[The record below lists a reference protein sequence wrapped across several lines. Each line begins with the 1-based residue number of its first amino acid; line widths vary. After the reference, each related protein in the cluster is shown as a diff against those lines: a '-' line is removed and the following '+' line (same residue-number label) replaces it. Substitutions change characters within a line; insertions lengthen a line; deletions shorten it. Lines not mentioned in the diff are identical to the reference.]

1 MPRRNFGRLC
11 CNMQRAFTLRPGTND
26 ASIYANVVTRNEYRI
41 PEDLSGAVV
50 IDIGVHVG
58 AFSHLALTRGA
69 AELHGFEPEASN
81 FSCAV
86 QNLAPFG
93 ARVHL
98 HNRAV
103 WRSDIP
109 TPALHFWR
117 STDDANTGGGSL
129 IWDTDGPLV
138 EVVSFDH
145 VIDAISEDGR
155 RRINLL
161 KIDCEGAEFPI
172 LLTSNRLGSIDR
184 IVGEYHELRAELPK
198 HVRLPGCERFTVEIL
213 VAHLESLGFAVTLEP
228 QATATFGA
236 LGLFFADRRR
246 ALPLPEARPERTG
259 SA

>member
-1 MPRRNFGRLC
+1 
-11 CNMQRAFTLRPGTND
+11 MQREFSFRPGTND
-26 ASIYANVVTRNEYRI
+26 DVIYTNVVTRNEYRV
-41 PEDLSGAVV
+41 PADLSGAVV
-50 IDIGVHVG
+50 IDIGMHVG

-81 FSCAV
+81 YSCAV

-103 WRSDIP
+103 WRSDVAA
-109 TPALHFWR
+109 PALHFWR
-117 STDDANTGGGSL
+117 STDGANAGGGTL

-138 EVVSFDH
+138 NTVPFDDA
-145 VIDAISEDGR
+145 VDAISKEGR

-172 LLTSNRLGSIDR
+172 LLTSSRLDRIDR
-184 IVGEYHELRAELPK
+184 IVGEYHELRADLPR
-198 HVRLPGCERFTVEIL
+198 HVRIPDCEQFTVEIL
-213 VAHLESLGFAVTLEP
+213 SAHLERAGFAVTLEP

-236 LGLFFADRRR
+236 LGLFFAER
-246 ALPLPEARPERTG
+246 ADLWVGR
-259 SA
+259 SAPG